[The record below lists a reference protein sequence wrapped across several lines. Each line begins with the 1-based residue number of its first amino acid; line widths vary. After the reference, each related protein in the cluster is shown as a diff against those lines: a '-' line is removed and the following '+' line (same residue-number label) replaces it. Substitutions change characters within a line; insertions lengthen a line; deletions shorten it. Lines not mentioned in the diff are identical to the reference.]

1 VGTIKTSQGFVV
13 ACVLNALRIIYLMTC
28 FISESFHTHEQ
39 LTSSSRAAH
48 EPLTESQAM
57 VQLLDLVAV

>member
-48 EPLTESQAM
+48 GVSSNGSIIRFSCR
-57 VQLLDLVAV
+57 V